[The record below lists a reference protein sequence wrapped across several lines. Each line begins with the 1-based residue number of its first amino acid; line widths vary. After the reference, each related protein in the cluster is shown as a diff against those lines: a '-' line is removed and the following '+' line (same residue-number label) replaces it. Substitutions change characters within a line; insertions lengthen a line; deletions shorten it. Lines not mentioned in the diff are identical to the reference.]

1 MNVAHPD
8 KIWLYKNFNMG
19 TELDIA
25 GEFIYDGIHT
35 LNQMN
40 TVNEEAQLFSFFYH
54 IAVGIERLQKIIIV
68 LFEDIN
74 WEEKEEFEKTLIT
87 HSHTGLNDRIKKLT
101 NINLNARENEFLQLL
116 NSFYNSARYDRFNLT
131 SSSTKERELFSQY
144 LKKQIPDKIEYH
156 YFTKHILITP
166 YAKEMIGRIIGALAK
181 KYFDLVHKGCETS
194 KTFTYELRANSKAAK
209 IFLSSYEKNSLQKQ
223 ISTEEIALKEVLVYL
238 RNTKVKHGLLHYLDS
253 IEPLDIDIAF
263 LNDYINELAKGIVP
277 QSLVDEIETLYEENQ
292 YFDARRE
299 EINVIGDSAVD
310 FDFYAIHQ
318 CYLLME
324 ALLHNK
330 LDCKGFAIQF
340 IEMYDLIDEDD
351 GFDKLKGVP
360 ELCNLFINEELKP
373 EIFYNKI
380 KPYFSKLK
388 KTFNY

>member
-1 MNVAHPD
+1 M
-8 KIWLYKNFNMG
+8 
-19 TELDIA
+19 
-25 GEFIYDGIHT
+25 
-35 LNQMN
+35 
-40 TVNEEAQLFSFFYH
+40 
-54 IAVGIERLQKIIIV
+54 
-68 LFEDIN
+68 
-74 WEEKEEFEKTLIT
+74 
-87 HSHTGLNDRIKKLT
+87 
-101 NINLNARENEFLQLL
+101 
-116 NSFYNSARYDRFNLT
+116 
-131 SSSTKERELFSQY
+131 
-144 LKKQIPDKIEYH
+144 
-156 YFTKHILITP
+156 
-166 YAKEMIGRIIGALAK
+166 
-181 KYFDLVHKGCETS
+181 
-194 KTFTYELRANSKAAK
+194 
-209 IFLSSYEKNSLQKQ
+209 
-223 ISTEEIALKEVLVYL
+223 
-238 RNTKVKHGLLHYLDS
+238 
-253 IEPLDIDIAF
+253 
-263 LNDYINELAKGIVP
+263 AKGIVP